1 MNNRENKNEK
11 ESKLNVTGQELED
24 NLQKLYMEDL
34 AKVYRECSF
43 TYNPQSNNLPTL
55 SMKDKILSII
65 ETNSVV
71 VIQGP
76 TGCGKTTQ
84 IPQFILD
91 ANIKKRLNCNI
102 IGTFFNQFYWYYY
115 I

>member
-1 MNNRENKNEK
+1 MNSRDENKK
-11 ESKLNVTGQELED
+11 ETTLNTTYQGLED
-24 NLQKLYMEDL
+24 SLQKLYVDDL

-43 TYNPQSNNLPTL
+43 TYEPISNNLSIL

-65 ETNSVV
+65 ETNSV
-71 VIQGP
+71 IIIKGP

-102 IGTFFNQFYWYYY
+102 IGIFF
-115 I
+115 

>member
-1 MNNRENKNEK
+1 MNNREENGK
-11 ESKLNVTGQELED
+11 ESSLDMTFQED
-24 NLQKLYMEDL
+24 NLQKLYIEDL

-43 TYNPQSNNLPTL
+43 NYTPQSNNLTVL

-71 VIQGP
+71 IIQGP

-91 ANIKKRLNCNI
+91 ANIKKKLNCNI
-102 IGTFFNQFYWYYY
+102 IGNF
-115 I
+115 

>member
-1 MNNRENKNEK
+1 VNSKDESRK
-11 ESKLNVTGQELED
+11 ESELNMTFQELED
-24 NLQKLYMEDL
+24 NLQKLYVEDL

-43 TYNPQSNNLPTL
+43 TYSPKSNDLSTL

-71 VIQGP
+71 IIQGP

-102 IGTFFNQFYWYYY
+102 IGSFCQFYF
-115 I
+115 

>member
-1 MNNRENKNEK
+1 M
-11 ESKLNVTGQELED
+11 SFQELED
-24 NLQKLYMEDL
+24 NLQKIYMEDL

-43 TYNPQSNNLPTL
+43 TYNPKSNDLSIL

-71 VIQGP
+71 IIQGP

-91 ANIKKRLNCNI
+91 ANIKKRLDCNI
-102 IGTFFNQFYWYYY
+102 IGIFFVNFTIDY
-115 I
+115 

>member
-1 MNNRENKNEK
+1 MNQRDENRKKCNANMTE
-11 ESKLNVTGQELED
+11 ELED
-24 NLQKLYMEDL
+24 SLQSLYVEDL
-34 AKVYRECSF
+34 AKVYQECSF
-43 TYNPQSNNLPTL
+43 TYNPKSNDLSIL
-55 SMKDKILSII
+55 SMKDKIISII

-71 VIQGP
+71 IIQGP

-102 IGTFFNQFYWYYY
+102 IGLSFIY
-115 I
+115 

>member
-1 MNNRENKNEK
+1 MNKK
-11 ESKLNVTGQELED
+11 KSESNMSFQELED
-24 NLQKLYMEDL
+24 NLQKIYMEDL

-43 TYNPQSNNLPTL
+43 TYNPKSNDLSIL

-71 VIQGP
+71 IIQGP

-91 ANIKKRLNCNI
+91 ANIKKRLDCNI
-102 IGTFFNQFYWYYY
+102 IGIFCQFYH
-115 I
+115 

>member
-1 MNNRENKNEK
+1 MNNSDENRKQ
-11 ESKLNVTGQELED
+11 LDVTVQDLEH
-24 NLQKLYMEDL
+24 NMQKLYVEDL
-34 AKVYRECSF
+34 AKVYQECSF
-43 TYNPQSNNLPTL
+43 TYTPQSNNLSTL

-71 VIQGP
+71 IIQGP

-102 IGTFFNQFYWYYY
+102 IGIF
-115 I
+115 